1 MITLT
6 WVVNDKAGTRT
17 QREHGLSFWIE
28 TGDGHVLLDTGSTSD
43 VLLHNL
49 RVLELDPVEIDALV
63 ISHAHDDHT
72 GGLPGL
78 LPRLKSRT
86 PLYAHPALF
95 EQRYSDRS
103 GTYVQRGIR
112 VPAQTVAV
120 HVDLRLD
127 VLPRK
132 VLPGIWTTGQISH
145 RPEPE
150 GRSDHHYVWQD
161 GSHVV
166 DPYLDDMSVVL
177 QLTGGVFLL
186 CGCCHAGLL
195 NTVQHVQDQWHQPVV
210 GIAGGVHLT
219 GATAET
225 QDRTAQALLGLPSL
239 RYLWLGHCSGDAFM
253 QRMSRLTP
261 DRYRAGCSG
270 DSLTL

>member
-6 WVVNDKAGTRT
+6 WLVNDTAGATTR
-17 QREHGLSFWIE
+17 QEHGLSFWLE
-28 TGDGHVLLDTGSTSD
+28 TTTGNVLLDTGSTSD

-49 RVLELDPVEIDALV
+49 GVLGLDPNLIDALV

-72 GGLPGL
+72 GGLLGL
-78 LPRLKSRT
+78 LPHLEPRT

-95 EQRYSDRS
+95 QQRYSARS
-103 GTYVQRGIR
+103 GTFVQRGIR
-112 VPAQTVAV
+112 VPPQAVAAQ
-120 HVDLRLD
+120 VDLRLD
-127 VLPRK
+127 ALPRE
-132 VLPGIWTTGQISH
+132 VLPGIWTTGEIRH

-161 GSHVV
+161 GAHIP
-166 DPYLDDMSVVL
+166 DPYLDDMSLVL
-177 QLTGGVFLL
+177 QLPDGVFLL

-195 NTVQHVQDQWHQPVV
+195 NTIGHVQDRWHRPLV

-219 GATAET
+219 GASEGTRE
-225 QDRTAQALLGLPSL
+225 RTAQALLDLPFL
-239 RYLWLGHCSGDAFM
+239 RHLWLGHCSGDAFM
-253 QRMSRLTP
+253 EQMSQLMP
-261 DRYRAGCSG
+261 ERYQAGRSG

>member
-6 WVVNDKAGTRT
+6 WVVNDRAGTRT

-49 RVLELDPVEIDALV
+49 RVLGLHPVEIDALV

-72 GGLPGL
+72 GGLLGL
-78 LPRLKSRT
+78 LPRLKPRT

-95 EQRYSDRS
+95 EQRYSARS
-103 GTYVQRGIR
+103 GTYVRRGMR
-112 VPAQTVAV
+112 VPAQILAA

-127 VLPRK
+127 TLPRE
-132 VLPGIWTTGQISH
+132 VLPGVWTTGQLSH

-161 GSHVV
+161 GSHVA
-166 DPYLDDMSVVL
+166 DPYCDDMSVVL
-177 QLTGGVFLL
+177 QLPGGVFLL

-195 NTVQHVQDQWHQPVV
+195 NTVQHVHDHCHRPLV
-210 GIAGGVHLT
+210 GIAGGVHLA
-219 GATAET
+219 GATVET

-239 RYLWLGHCSGDAFM
+239 QYLWLGHCSGDAFL
-253 QRMSRLTP
+253 QRMSRLMP
-261 DRYRAGCSG
+261 ERYRAGHSG